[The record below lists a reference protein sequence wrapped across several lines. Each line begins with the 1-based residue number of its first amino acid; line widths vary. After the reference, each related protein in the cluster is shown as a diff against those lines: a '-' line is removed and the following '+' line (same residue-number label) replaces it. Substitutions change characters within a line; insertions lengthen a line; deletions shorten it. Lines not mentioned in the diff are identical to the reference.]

1 MLNNSNIADK
11 IQTII
16 VAINP
21 KIKVTNIIPIGIH
34 IGLSNTNTKTINQV
48 LIVLSLMVYILNH
61 TVH

>member
-1 MLNNSNIADK
+1 MLNNSNNSNIADK

-34 IGLSNTNTKTINQV
+34 IGLNSINIRTINQV
-48 LIVLSLMVYILNH
+48 LIL
-61 TVH
+61 